1 MSLNQIN
8 IADFRNFS
16 QLMLTPC
23 QDINFIVGEN
33 GSGKTSLLEAIYYLS
48 RGRSFNTTN
57 HGKVIRFDQDSFVI
71 RAKVVNRED
80 EYEDELPIGIRR
92 FRNNDID
99 IRIDGQT
106 EKKVSLL
113 AKILPVQLITP
124 ESFKLFFGGPKERR
138 HFFDFGLFHVKQS
151 FYQDWLRFTKIH
163 KHRNALLKKR
173 PRFYNDEFA
182 YWDGEF
188 CRLAEIIS
196 DNRQEYLDLFSRQF
210 DEINM
215 NIPSI
220 LTDAQMTFQLSKGY
234 QSDVTLT
241 EQLKNAFEKDV
252 KFGYTSVGPHKSD
265 VKIKSSKRLVEDV
278 FSRGQL
284 KLLLYVIKL
293 LQSDIISVDGVKPV
307 MLIDD
312 IGSEVDKNN
321 LKKIFEFLQSSSQ
334 TQFFISS
341 LDHEIADYLAEDAK
355 NHSMFHVKH
364 GTIKQTIGNK
374 YE

>member
-1 MSLNQIN
+1 MSLSEVRIS
-8 IADFRNFS
+8 DFRNFVEEKIE
-16 QLMLTPC
+16 PC
-23 QDINFIVGEN
+23 QSVNFIVGEN

-48 RGRSFNTTN
+48 RGRSFNTSS
-57 HGKVIRFDQDSFVI
+57 HSKVIRFEQESLTI
-71 RAKVVNRED
+71 GAHVVAGSDDERED
-80 EYEDELPIGIRR
+80 FPIGIRR

-99 IRIDGQT
+99 IRIAGES
-106 EKKVSLL
+106 EKKVSAL
-113 AKILPVQLITP
+113 AKVLPVQLITP

-138 HFFDFGLFHVKQS
+138 YFFDFGLFHVKQS
-151 FYQDWLRFTKIH
+151 FYQDWLRFSKIH

-173 PRFYNDEFA
+173 PSRYNEEFE

-196 DNRQEYLDLFSRQF
+196 DNRREYLNLFTQQF
-210 DEINM
+210 EQINLR
-215 NIPSI
+215 IDSF
-220 LTDAQMTFQLSKGY
+220 LTNAEVTFQLQPGY
-234 QSDVTLT
+234 QADSPLI
-241 EQLKNAFEKDV
+241 EQLQSAFYKDV

-265 VKIKSSKRLVEDV
+265 VKIKCGKRLVEDV

-284 KLLLYVIKL
+284 KLLLYVNKL
-293 LQSDIISVDGVKPV
+293 LQSDIISEFGLTPV

-312 IGSEVDKNN
+312 IGSEMDKNN
-321 LKKIFEFLQSSSQ
+321 LKKIFEFLQSASQ

-341 LDHEIADYLAEDAK
+341 LDQDIAGYLAEDAK

-364 GTIKQTIGNK
+364 GTIKQKIGNK

>member
-1 MSLNQIN
+1 M
-8 IADFRNFS
+8 
-16 QLMLTPC
+16 
-23 QDINFIVGEN
+23 V
-33 GSGKTSLLEAIYYLS
+33 SG
-48 RGRSFNTTN
+48 
-57 HGKVIRFDQDSFVI
+57 H
-71 RAKVVNRED
+71 VVNRQED
-80 EYEDELPIGIRR
+80 DREDLPIGIRR

-99 IRIDGQT
+99 IRIDGQS
-106 EKKVSLL
+106 EKKVSQL

-124 ESFKLFFGGPKERR
+124 DSFKLFFGGPKERR

-151 FYQDWLRFTKIH
+151 FYQDWLRFSKIH

-173 PRFYNDEFA
+173 PGRYNQEFE

-188 CRLAEIIS
+188 CRLAQIIS
-196 DNRQEYLDLFSRQF
+196 DNRQEYLNLFNQRF
-210 DEINM
+210 DQINL
-215 NIPSI
+215 NIESF
-220 LTDAQMTFQLSKGY
+220 LTQQGLTFQLSPGY
-234 QSDVTLT
+234 QVDMPLI
-241 EQLKNAFEKDV
+241 EQLKSAFQKDV
-252 KFGYTSVGPHKSD
+252 KFGYTSVRPHKSD
-265 VKIKSSKRLVEDV
+265 IKIKCENRLVEDV

-293 LQSDIISVDGVKPV
+293 LQSDIISEHDLTPV

-321 LKKIFEFLQSSSQ
+321 LKKIFEFLQSSTE

-341 LDHEIADYLAEDAK
+341 LDQNIAGYLTEDAK

-364 GTIKQTIGNK
+364 GTIKQQIGNK